1 MSVLNKTNIIRTSVN
16 NMKSKVGLP
25 LSASLSELEA
35 KVSTGG
41 GGYDGELPRN
51 AYISAKGLNNKQIEI
66 TVTNIDAMADGTR
79 IYYEPKQEATIPGD
93 KYIDIPMPN
102 KTGIID
108 NLQSDTKYGL
118 RSTSYV
124 LHSGDKK
131 AFNTSKTVST
141 SIYALTLPGAGGLT
155 NKFTITVPEEITSN
169 SYAYILEYDPY
180 NDILYLG
187 ANDTLLYKLKPDF
200 SWEQLTIPT
209 DCATSA
215 LVATDIGLFCGSTNT
230 STTCKLYRYAD
241 GSWINM
247 GISAEYNDIRKLSC
261 GQYLALMYT
270 TSGTNTSSYVYK
282 LSNSMTSFTSLRSH
296 YTYENKK
303 AIITDFGDTVYISG
317 NYYLHSGTK
326 GNSLIHYKP
335 STGVATTVTGITDTI
350 YFGNLTKVYPIGD
363 NLYITGCHGEYS
375 YSGPYIAVLENETT
389 LRAYSTSSEYWW
401 LDSMAIN
408 PLSGSVIIPY
418 GEATLYG
425 MVYNPLTNTFAGNTN
440 TSFGSSVK
448 IIGSLIYKNRLFMYG
463 VGYEYSWTQ
472 YNGTHVRIYNEDD
485 TFISLSVGSSSYRPH
500 MFIDDDGV
508 LYRLDSA
515 LRKFDDSTNT
525 FVTTGLTM
533 PSGTSSKS
541 YRMIQIENRRYFSQ
555 ANASGP
561 LLYIKNGVV
570 TQLGTGQYTRGV
582 KLDDSHDLLIPDS
595 GSYNQL
601 IINTN
606 TLEVTNTG
614 LPGGSKFFND
624 YVVDNTN
631 HKLYKDG
638 EVDLNISENHSF
650 SPTTVVPTDSTEI
663 QNKNNT
669 FDYMYYTS
677 SSTGAALVYTKSYAQ
692 EE

>member
-79 IYYEPKQEATIPGD
+79 VYYKPKQEATIPGD
-93 KYIDIPMPN
+93 NYIDIPMPN
-102 KTGIID
+102 KTGIIN

-118 RSTSYV
+118 RSASYV

-141 SIYALTLPGAGGLT
+141 SLYALTLPGAGGLT

-200 SWEQLTIPT
+200 SWEQLTIPI

-241 GSWINM
+241 SSWINM
-247 GISAEYNDIRKLSC
+247 GVSAEYNDIRKLSC

-270 TSGTNTSSYVYK
+270 TSGSYTDSKIYRISNTLDSCISLGSRRNTESSKSIV
-282 LSNSMTSFTSLRSH
+282 
-296 YTYENKK
+296 
-303 AIITDFGDTVYISG
+303 TDLGDNVYISG
-317 NYYLHSGTK
+317 YYYANGSK
-326 GNSLIHYKP
+326 GNSLRHYKP
-335 STGVATTVTGITDTI
+335 STGVMTTIIGISDTI

-363 NLYITGCHGEYS
+363 NLYLTSCAGEY
-375 YSGPYIAVLENETT
+375 YYDGPYIAVLENETT
-389 LRAYSTSSEYWW
+389 LRAYSKSSEDWSLNY
-401 LDSMAIN
+401 MAIN

-418 GEATLYG
+418 GSSPKYG
-425 MVYNPLTNTFAGNTN
+425 MVYNPLTNTFAGNTD
-440 TSFGSSVK
+440 TSFGSSVS

-485 TFISLSVGSSSYRPH
+485 TFTSLTVGSSSYRPH
-500 MFIDDDGV
+500 MFIDDDGI

-515 LRKFDDSTNT
+515 LRKFNDSTNT

-533 PSGTSSKS
+533 PSGTNSKS

-561 LLYIKNGVV
+561 LLYIKNGIV
-570 TQLGTGQYTRGV
+570 TQLGTGVYTRGA
-582 KLDDSHDLLIPDS
+582 KLDDTHDLLIPDS

-601 IINTN
+601 IININ

-631 HKLYKDG
+631 HKLYKDA
-638 EVDLNISENHSF
+638 EVDLNISENHTF
-650 SPTTVVPTDSTEI
+650 SPTTVTPTDSTVI

-677 SSTGAALVYTKSYAQ
+677 SSTGAALVYTKPYAQ